1 MKINILSKI
10 KFGSH
15 LYGTFTPSSD
25 VDYKGVYLPSKDD
38 VILQNVKKSIR
49 FNTNKINTK
58 NTSSD
63 IDEEYYSL
71 HYFIKLAL
79 EGQTVA
85 LDLLHSN
92 ESIIS
97 SLIWEDIKYNRSK
110 FYSKNLYS
118 FVGYAKGQADKYGIK
133 GSRMGSLEEVIDVFK
148 NFSSKEKILAI
159 KDKIPLIDFV
169 EITEEF
175 LIINNRKFDWT
186 TNVEYVLNILE
197 KIYDNYGER
206 TRDAK
211 DNKGIDW
218 KAISHAFRA
227 IYQVEEIIDTG
238 DLKFPLKNKEYIKEI
253 KSGKLNFLD
262 VSEELE
268 KITNIVI
275 DKLNNSKLPELPD
288 TEFWNNFIVNIYNKE
303 SNYEI

>member
-1 MKINILSKI
+1 MKFNIISKV
-10 KFGSH
+10 KFGSY
-15 LYGTFTPSSD
+15 LYGTNNPSSD
-25 VDYKGVYLPSKDD
+25 IDYKGVYLPSKND
-38 VILQNVKKSIR
+38 VILQKVKKSIK
-49 FNTNKINTK
+49 FNTNKTNTK
-58 NTSSD
+58 NTSYD

-71 HYFIKLAL
+71 YYFIKLAL
-79 EGQTVA
+79 EGRSVA

-97 SLIWEDIKYNRSK
+97 STIWEDIKYNRNK

-118 FVGYAKGQADKYGIK
+118 FVYYAKGQADKYGIK
-133 GSRMGSLEEVIDVFK
+133 GSRMGSLEEVINILKKLD
-148 NFSSKEKILAI
+148 SKKRLLDIEH
-159 KDKIPLIDFV
+159 KIPKLEYV
-169 EITEEF
+169 EITKEF
-175 LIINNRKFDWT
+175 LIVTNMKFDWT
-186 TNVEYVLNILE
+186 TTIDYVLKILE
-197 KIYDNYGER
+197 KIYENYGER

-211 DNKGIDW
+211 NNKSIDW

-253 KSGKLNFLD
+253 KSGKLNFID

-275 DKLNNSKLPELPD
+275 DKLNNSNLPELPD
-288 TEFWNNFIVNIYNKE
+288 SEFWNNFIINIYN
-303 SNYEI
+303 